1 MQANV
6 AAATLTHIV
15 KRCGTKVALDDATL
29 AIGPGQVAALSG
41 AWPYLAA
48 EMVLA
53 TLFAATVAVPLMAL
67 ATVAGGVTLTML
79 RLSVLFGLAV
89 LGVIPFSAMLNLT
102 CLPMLAQTAH
112 AVVGT
117 GQVSGIAGQLPAM
130 ATAAVV
136 CFSVARRPPVRC
148 ALGC

>member
-15 KRCGTKVALDDATL
+15 KRCGTKVALDDVRLGIGL
-29 AIGPGQVAALSG
+29 A
-41 AWPYLAA
+41 
-48 EMVLA
+48 VL
-53 TLFAATVAVPLMAL
+53 LMAL

-102 CLPMLAQTAH
+102 SLPMLAHSAH

-117 GQVSGIAGQLPAM
+117 GQVWGIAGLPAV

-136 CFSVARRPPVRC
+136 CFSVARPPREVRARVLRRRSAKLPGGRDTRC
-148 ALGC
+148 DPL